1 MSVLRASPARKADAA
16 QRKAKRTAA
25 TVRERRRARER
36 QRSQRAPWSVGRVGR
51 PAARRG
57 HQASTAHVQ
66 AAYPAVAEAG
76 LGAHGVYIGK
86 DAHGGSF
93 VYDPWVL
100 YGRRILTNANTIVL
114 GSVGYGKSALS
125 KSYQYRQRV
134 FGRIGEFVDPKGE
147 YTQLVAAVGGVTLR
161 LEPGGAV
168 QLNPL
173 DAGWDAGDA
182 RGPVGSG
189 HAGDAR
195 PPARARPRPSAW
207 SQGWRRRIGT
217 ATGRRRRSPT

>member
-1 MSVLRASPARKADAA
+1 MKSLQPAPARKAAAA

-25 TVRERRRARER
+25 ARERRRARER
-36 QRSQRAPWSVGRVGR
+36 ERSQPAPWSPVRLSR
-51 PAARRG
+51 PSARRG

-147 YTQLVAAVGGVTLR
+147 YTQLVAAVGGVT
-161 LEPGGAV
+161 A
-168 QLNPL
+168 
-173 DAGWDAGDA
+173 
-182 RGPVGSG
+182 
-189 HAGDAR
+189 
-195 PPARARPRPSAW
+195 
-207 SQGWRRRIGT
+207 
-217 ATGRRRRSPT
+217 